1 MVLVIIVIFAILFL
15 ILKGSRV
22 DTLSFVTL
30 FLFYLYWCVQLILS
44 QFRINGVYM
53 PSVLS
58 TVYLLIG
65 VIFFTLGYY
74 SITIR
79 TNIVVNY
86 ELNFVESLKSSIDNL
101 VDKKWF
107 IILLILCSIYVI
119 YLDVYFFDAIT
130 VGAFIRVDGSSMA
143 EYYGPTFAKVNTYFF
158 SWYIPFLRPIFCYCL
173 LFRRKW
179 YVPLMAVSLL
189 GFEILSGGR
198 VGLIRTFIPIVLIWG
213 LFRKQ
218 FSRKYIFLLPIIAI
232 GIYFG
237 IVALTAFRLGTTDF
251 ESVVMDGQEYSNDAI
266 VTYFVGPAVAFD
278 QVIHSNII
286 DVTGGYKMGLNVLW
300 PVFFPLILVFYLLG
314 FTDYI
319 NGPAGAVSDYLQ
331 FHYLTIDPST
341 KWNALYT
348 WNVDF
353 FCDGGII
360 GIILLNFFFGFLM
373 RYCFKWLYV
382 KGTVY
387 NLILASLLFVIVMQ
401 APLKLYGMFNFL
413 PILIYCLLFAHT
425 REAKRIYSFR

>member
-1 MVLVIIVIFAILFL
+1 MVYVIIFIFALLFL
-15 ILKGSRV
+15 ILKGTRM

-30 FLFYLYWCVQLILS
+30 LLFYLYWCVQLILS

-53 PSVLS
+53 PSALS
-58 TVYLLIG
+58 TVCLLIG
-65 VIFFTLGYY
+65 VICFTLGYY

-79 TNIVVNY
+79 TSVVSKYKLNY
-86 ELNFVESLKSSIDNL
+86 VETLKNSVNNL
-101 VDKKWF
+101 VEKEWF
-107 IILLILCSIYVI
+107 IILLILCSGYIL
-119 YLDVYFFDAIT
+119 YLDVHFFDAIAM
-130 VGAFIRVDGSSMA
+130 GAFIRVDGSSMA

-173 LFRRKW
+173 LFRRTW
-179 YVPLMAVSLL
+179 YVPLMALSLL

-198 VGLIRTFIPIVLIWG
+198 VGLIRTFIPVILIWG

-218 FSRKYIFLLPIIAI
+218 FSRKYILLLSLIVV

-237 IVALTAFRLGTTDF
+237 IIALTAFRLGTTDF
-251 ESVVMDGQEYSNDAI
+251 GALVMDGQEYSNDAI

-278 QVIHSNII
+278 QVINSNII

-300 PVFFPLILVFYLLG
+300 PVFFPIIVVFYLLG

-319 NGPAGAVSDYLQ
+319 NGPAGSVSDYLQ

-353 FCDGGII
+353 FCDGGLI
-360 GIILLNFFFGFLM
+360 GIIFMNFLFGFLM

-387 NLILASLLFVIVMQ
+387 NLILVSILFVIVMQ